1 MGGHKIDAAQ
11 DGAVKRAVI
20 GLRTGVELAIACCR

>member
-1 MGGHKIDAAQ
+1 MGGQKIDAAQ
-11 DGAVKRAVI
+11 GGAVERAAI